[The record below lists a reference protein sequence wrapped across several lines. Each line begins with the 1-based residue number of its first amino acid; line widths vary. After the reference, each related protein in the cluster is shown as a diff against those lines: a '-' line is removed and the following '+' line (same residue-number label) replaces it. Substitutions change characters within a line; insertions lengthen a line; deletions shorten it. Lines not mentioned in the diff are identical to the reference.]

1 MKLDFGSPS
10 WPAMLKVDPI
20 NLERGIKKMYSLDYL
35 FHMVGFVVHLMSTH
49 THLLLKQ
56 FNLKF

>member
-1 MKLDFGSPS
+1 
-10 WPAMLKVDPI
+10 MLKVDPI
-20 NLERGIKKMYSLDYL
+20 NLERGIKKIYGLDYL
-35 FHMVGFVVHLMSTH
+35 FHMVGFVVSHVHTH